1 MVASMA
7 IALLLVRSPVGGAF
21 GLFGFLLPFDTVLV
35 LAQLG
40 RIHIHITWIVGAA
53 AGIIFLL
60 LAKLGNRLT
69 TPPQAA
75 VWMGLL
81 IFWAVLSYFWA
92 LNAENAVFR
101 LPVLALL
108 LFLYFAAASIRPT
121 EKEMATIIW
130 LVILG
135 GFLGA
140 AISLYGF
147 SRGEWWT
154 SPLATRLPSQLS
166 GRETLATSDRM
177 TDPNILGASLI
188 LPLSLAVCT
197 LLSSRTW
204 PRRLLLFGLVGVIGA
219 SILAT
224 MSRGAIAAVATVFT
238 VLLWRS
244 GARRRVLLPL
254 VIMCGIVLSMPDI
267 TKRLMQSDRGA
278 GRFDIWHV
286 GL

>member
-7 IALLLVRSPVGGAF
+7 IALLLVRSPMGGAL

-35 LAQLG
+35 LAQVG

-53 AGIIFLL
+53 AGVILL
-60 LAKLGNRLT
+60 LIARVGNRLI

-81 IFWAVLSYFWA
+81 IFWALLSYFWS

-108 LFLYFAAASIRPT
+108 LFLYFFSDETRPT

-135 GFLGA
+135 GFLAA

-147 SRGEWWT
+147 SRGDWWT
-154 SPLATRLPSQLS
+154 
-166 GRETLATSDRM
+166 
-177 TDPNILGASLI
+177 
-188 LPLSLAVCT
+188 
-197 LLSSRTW
+197 
-204 PRRLLLFGLVGVIGA
+204 
-219 SILAT
+219 
-224 MSRGAIAAVATVFT
+224 
-238 VLLWRS
+238 
-244 GARRRVLLPL
+244 
-254 VIMCGIVLSMPDI
+254 
-267 TKRLMQSDRGA
+267 
-278 GRFDIWHV
+278 
-286 GL
+286 